1 MHPRDREVLQLRN
14 IWPAIAAVVSFCGIW
29 VVCDIASV
37 NRSLIP
43 PLTPVYYGLT
53 ATVYVFSVLHLVV
66 GTRMLLKWRREDR
79 ELAAGA

>member
-1 MHPRDREVLQLRN
+1 MHPRDREALQLRN
-14 IWPAIAAVVSFCGIW
+14 IWPAMAVIASFCGIW
-29 VVCDIASV
+29 VVCDIASA

-53 ATVYVFSVLHLVV
+53 AAVYVFFVLYLIV
-66 GTRMLLKWRREDR
+66 GARMLLKWRREDR